1 MARNAAAAFTIGNTS
16 MSTAA
21 SAKVQLET
29 AGQVASLRMSSVD
42 ALVERLGA
50 EVSAA
55 RERVRSLQTK
65 AAQAFAGQEERFM
78 RFVTMADRVHA
89 ILLPRLEAL
98 TKVDVFKDIKQIVSL
113 EGQGLDVRGV
123 HGRTTT
129 LAVPFSDACPAKVQ
143 LSFRLGHDG
152 PVENAIMD
160 YRLEILPIF
169 FKFESHDQL
178 MIPISHPNEDAIAKW
193 IEDKLV
199 GFTQAFFEL
208 HFHNEYQ
215 RTHLETDVVM
225 NMRFPKANAAGEKE
239 YEGRTYYFY
248 TDESLLAFERDPSE
262 YVATA

>member
-1 MARNAAAAFTIGNTS
+1 

-21 SAKVQLET
+21 SAKAQPET
-29 AGQVASLRMSSVD
+29 VGQVASPRMSSVD
-42 ALVERLGA
+42 ALVERLGV

-55 RERVRSLQTK
+55 RERVRSLQTR
-65 AAQAFAGQEERFM
+65 AAEAFAGQEERFM
-78 RFVTMADRVHA
+78 RFVTVADRIHA

-113 EGQGLDVRGV
+113 EGQGLDVRGF

-129 LAVPFSDACPAKVQ
+129 LSVPFSDACPARVQ

-169 FKFESHDQL
+169 FKFDRHDQL
-178 MIPISHPNEDAIAKW
+178 IVPINHPNEETIAGW

-199 GFTQAFFEL
+199 GFTQSFFAL
-208 HFHNEYQ
+208 HFHNQYQ
-215 RTHLETDVVM
+215 QKHLETDVVM
-225 NMRFPKANAAGEKE
+225 NIRFPKANAAGKKE
-239 YEGRTYYFY
+239 YEGHTYYFY
-248 TDESLLAFERDPSE
+248 TDESLLAFEKDPSE
-262 YVATA
+262 FVATA

>member
-1 MARNAAAAFTIGNTS
+1 

-21 SAKVQLET
+21 SARVPPEIAGT
-29 AGQVASLRMSSVD
+29 APTVSSVD
-42 ALVERLGA
+42 ALVERLAA

-65 AAQAFAGQEERFM
+65 AAEAFVGQEERFM
-78 RFVTMADRVHA
+78 RFVTVADRIHA
-89 ILLPRLEAL
+89 ILLPRLEAF

-113 EGQGLDVRGV
+113 EGQGLDVRGF

-129 LAVPFSDACPAKVQ
+129 LSIPFSDACPAKVQ

-160 YRLEILPIF
+160 YRLQILPIF
-169 FKFESHDQL
+169 FKFDSHDQL
-178 MIPISHPNEDAIAKW
+178 VIPINQPNEESIAEW

-199 GFTQAFFEL
+199 GFTQAFFQL
-208 HFHNEYQ
+208 HFHNQYQ
-215 RTHLETDVVM
+215 QKHLETDVVM
-225 NMRFPKANAAGEKE
+225 NIRFPKVYAAGKKE
-239 YEGRTYYFY
+239 CEGRTYYFY
-248 TDESLLAFERDPSE
+248 TDESLLAFEKDPSE

>member
-1 MARNAAAAFTIGNTS
+1 

-21 SAKVQLET
+21 SAGIQPET
-29 AGQVASLRMSSVD
+29 AGQIASPRTSSVD

-55 RERVRSLQTK
+55 SERVRSLQAK
-65 AAQAFAGQEERFM
+65 AAETFTGQEQRFV
-78 RFVTMADRVHA
+78 RFVTVADRIHS

-98 TKVDVFKDIKQIVSL
+98 TKVDVFKDITQIVSL
-113 EGQGLDVRGV
+113 EGQGLDVRGF
-123 HGRTTT
+123 HGKTTT
-129 LAVPFSDACPAKVQ
+129 LSVPFSDACPAKVQ

-169 FKFESHDQL
+169 LKFASHDQL
-178 MIPISHPNEDAIAKW
+178 MIPINHPNEQAIAKW

-199 GFTQAFFEL
+199 GFTQTFFEL

-215 RTHLETDVVM
+215 SKHLETDVVM
-225 NMRFPKANAAGEKE
+225 NIRFPKADAVGKKH
-239 YEGRTYYFY
+239 YDGRTYYFY
-248 TDESLLAFERDPSE
+248 TDDSLLAFENDPSE